1 MASSKV
7 LSINHVFEIML
18 GIYELYSIQILNDSN
33 SHSQAISTGTSWSD
47 SLNEN
52 VPLRKMANKNVQ
64 NNNDTVDQQAD
75 VQTSNS
81 LDNQIV
87 SEQPNEQAEV

>member
-1 MASSKV
+1 
-7 LSINHVFEIML
+7 
-18 GIYELYSIQILNDSN
+18 
-33 SHSQAISTGTSWSD
+33 
-47 SLNEN
+47 
-52 VPLRKMANKNVQ
+52 MANKNVQ
-64 NNNDTVDQQAD
+64 NNKDTVDQQAD